1 MGRNFWPA
9 YGEDLASVIETAK
22 LLIERIESGKA
33 DETTLKELA
42 NVNAEIIKYA
52 TTDKN

>member
-1 MGRNFWPA
+1 MGWLTMPV

-22 LLIERIESGKA
+22 ALIEKIESGKF
-33 DETTLKELA
+33 DESTLKEFA

-52 TTDKN
+52 SANKD